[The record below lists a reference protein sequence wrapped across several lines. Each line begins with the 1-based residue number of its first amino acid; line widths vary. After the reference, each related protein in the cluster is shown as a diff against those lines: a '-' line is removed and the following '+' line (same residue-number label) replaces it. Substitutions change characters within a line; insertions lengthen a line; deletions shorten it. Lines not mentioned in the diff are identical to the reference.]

1 MLAHEGGQRHTGG
14 MKRILL
20 GLAVLALVGCATPA
34 PAPTPEPTASTAA
47 PIVFNQE
54 LHDELIAMFDRDQA
68 GRLGGEDNEGDQRR
82 TERLGEIVDE
92 FGWPGLSLVGK
103 DGEDAAWTIAQH
115 SDLDPEDQARF
126 LEELR
131 SAFER
136 GEASPGNLAYL
147 EDRVAVAQGKPQLYG
162 TQVGC
167 GPDGPVAATPIRDE
181 AGVEQRR
188 KDAGLDPLA
197 DYLEEMAGI
206 CAEEF

>member
-1 MLAHEGGQRHTGG
+1 

-20 GLAVLALVGCATPA
+20 ALVVLTLTACATPA
-34 PAPTPEPTASTAA
+34 PAPTPEPTPTVAA

-131 SAFER
+131 AAFEQ

-147 EDRVAVAQGKPQLYG
+147 EDRVAVAQGKPQTYG

-167 GPDGPVAATPIRDE
+167 GPDGPVPATPIADE

-188 KDAGLDPLA
+188 TKAGLDPLA
-197 DYLEEMAGI
+197 DYLAEMAEI

>member
-1 MLAHEGGQRHTGG
+1 
-14 MKRILL
+14 MKRIVLA
-20 GLAVLALVGCATPA
+20 LAVLALAACAA
-34 PAPTPEPTASTAA
+34 PAPNPEPTASVAA
-47 PIVFNQE
+47 PIEFDQE

-82 TERLGEIVDE
+82 TKRLAEIVDE

-131 SAFER
+131 GAVEA

-147 EDRVAVAQGKPQLYG
+147 EDRVAVAQGLPQTYG

-167 GPDGPVAATPIRDE
+167 GADGPVPATPIADE

-197 DYLEEMAGI
+197 DYLAEMATI